1 MTSNKAEYLEAEKK
15 LTDLSNKVSQL
26 PEKWYNFLLCKMYFT
41 SNDSYQNFS
50 VFLPT
55 INSLISDNNNNKVTN
70 WISTGISPNHV

>member
-1 MTSNKAEYLEAEKK
+1 MTSNETEYLEAENK

-55 INSLISDNNNNKVTN
+55 INSLISDNNNKVTN